1 MSSLKDL
8 ASLIM
13 VPSLVKDGRLDTVK
27 PLGNSIIHPDATGN
41 NDGTDGSTPA
51 EGNFTFSRGSNLAAT
66 RVDVNGLIEKGRENL
81 LLQSNQFDTTWTKY
95 RTSVTSGQS
104 GYDGNNN
111 AWLLTCTNND
121 GNAYQLKSASGV
133 LTFSYYAKAGSV
145 NWTRLRIDSTT
156 TPDINVW
163 VNLTDGS
170 IGTDNGIATYVESVG
185 NGWYRI
191 SAQTNTTGIDR
202 VHIYPSDSDS
212 NNSSSGSIYIQDAQ
226 LEQGLVATDYI
237 ETGATTAQSGIL
249 EDLPRLDYSGG
260 ASCPSLLL
268 EPQRSNLVP
277 NSEYFEA
284 SQWTSYYSAISSNDS
299 TSPDGFENATRWTS
313 TAATTFLTTSLFVS
327 DPSSFSVFV
336 KYVDYPYILLYSG
349 ASGGF
354 SAAFDIENNIIGT
367 SGYNTSNEKIESYGN
382 GWYRISCT
390 FANASAGSSA
400 RIGFARALT
409 STWGDLNTSGGGE
422 VLIYGAQFEAGSY
435 PTSYIPTYGSAVTR
449 SLDSCVATSV
459 SDVIGQ
465 TEGTMFIDLTIDNL
479 LGQNNPIPFT
489 LKGSGSTSSYI
500 QLYTSGRIQAVHY
513 GFGSLQANINLPTY
527 GLTDGR
533 HKFAF
538 VYSDNDFRFYIDGA
552 LAGSDTSGLVD
563 AQSDVHLGYYNTNF
577 NGTINNHQSLLF
589 PTALTDSE
597 CIALTTI

>member
-13 VPSLVKDGRLDTVK
+13 IPSLVKDGRLDTVK

-81 LLQSNQFDTTWTKY
+81 LLQSNQFDTTWGKPNSTL
-95 RTSVTSGQS
+95 TQGFS
-104 GYDGNNN
+104 GYDGSNN
-111 AWLLTCTNND
+111 AWKWASTAAGT
-121 GNAYQLKSASGV
+121 AQLSQGTSGV
-133 LTFSYYAKAGSV
+133 SGMRTLSIYAKAGSRDV
-145 NWTRLRIDSTT
+145 FSIWVGTGIDY
-156 TPDINVW
+156 
-163 VNLTDGS
+163 NLTTGQTAGHANAS
-170 IGTDNGIATYVESVG
+170 MESVG
-185 NGWYRI
+185 NGWWRCSYFNDYGTLNPYYGAS
-191 SAQTNTTGIDR
+191 SAGEF
-202 VHIYPSDSDS
+202 
-212 NNSSSGSIYIQDAQ
+212 IYIMNAQ
-226 LEQGLVATDYI
+226 AEQGLVATDYI
-237 ETGATTAQSGIL
+237 ETGASTAQSGIL

-268 EPQRSNLVP
+268 EPQRSNLVTQ
-277 NSEYFEA
+277 SEYFGA
-284 SQWTSYYSAISSNDS
+284 SQWTYYSSTISSNDS
-299 TSPDGFENATRWTS
+299 TSPDGLENATRWTS
-313 TAATTFLTTSLFVS
+313 TAAGTFLTTSLFIS

-354 SAAFDIENNIIGT
+354 SVAFDIENNIIGT
-367 SGYNTSNEKIESYGN
+367 SGYNTSNEKIESYGD

-422 VLIYGAQFEAGSY
+422 VLIYGAQLEAGSY
-435 PTSYIPTYGSAVTR
+435 PTSYIPTMGSAVTR
-449 SLDSCVATSV
+449 SYDSCNLLDLVSKDIITS
-459 SDVIGQ
+459 STEWTIMFDVKGHSEDFDSGDSQFYAGQ
-465 TEGTMFIDLTIDNL
+465 NSTIDLYMRSNHTSGKFARFYWRKDSKYI
-479 LGQNNPIPFT
+479 
-489 LKGSGSTSSYI
+489 GSAFGKKVIARLSGGIGTTFADGVLNGSSSINGNYDLIGFAKSANTSTS
-500 QLYTSGRIQAVHY
+500 
-513 GFGSLQANINLPTY
+513 GFINQIL
-527 GLTDGR
+527 
-533 HKFAF
+533 
-538 VYSDNDFRFYIDGA
+538 I
-552 LAGSDTSGLVD
+552 
-563 AQSDVHLGYYNTNF
+563 
-577 NGTINNHQSLLF
+577 F